1 MEKTPAARSLNA
13 LELQKEIAQFTQRV
27 SKLFNAQLTNRLARE
42 TGFVKRESKLTG
54 HLFLTIFTFGMS
66 IYGTP
71 SMNELAGLLNL
82 VLPELEISREGV
94 YERLTKEAVAFFEK
108 MLAQSLALEL
118 PQRLCQEIQ
127 ALQTHFRR
135 IRLIDSTSFQLPPEL
150 ASYFRGSGGGAS
162 EAAVKILFG
171 YDFKTGDLFYYVSHG
186 TTHDQRLENLFLQE
200 FEAGD
205 LKITDLGFFN
215 ITSFA
220 RLHNNGAFYLS
231 RLRMDVKVYQM
242 HEGRLVEFDLATF
255 AQNLICEYAEI
266 EVYLQNKDTILKTR
280 LVVARV
286 PEHVKAERLRKR
298 NEHNRKKGHTTSQ
311 RVQILMGFNLYLTNV
326 PAKILAME
334 EIRALYGIRWQVELV
349 FKNWK
354 SNFKLANVTGKRPQR
369 IKCILYAKLLMI
381 MITTKICFVARNY
394 VWLTTHRELSLF
406 QATKHLKLV
415 AVLWLIALVQQPAT
429 ASKILNNA
437 LDFMMARC
445 LKSKSKKRV
454 YPLVLLES
462 LGA

>member
-1 MEKTPAARSLNA
+1 MEKTPAVKSLNA
-13 LELQKEIAQFTQRV
+13 LELQQEIEQFTQRV

-42 TGFVKRESKLTG
+42 TDFVERESKLTG

-71 SMNELAGLLNL
+71 TMNELAGLLNR
-82 VLPELEISREGV
+82 VMPELKISREGL
-94 YERLTKEAVAFFEK
+94 YQRLNQEAVAFFEK
-108 MLAQSLALEL
+108 MLAQSLTLEL
-118 PQRLCQEIQ
+118 PQRLCQEVQ
-127 ALQTHFRR
+127 TMQTHFRR

-150 ASYFRGSGGGAS
+150 ASHFRGSGGGAS

-171 YDFKTGDLFYYVSHG
+171 YDFKTGDLFYYVSDG
-186 TTHDQRLENLFLQE
+186 TRHDQRLENLFLQE

-231 RLRMDVKVYQM
+231 RLRMDVKVYQR
-242 HEGRLVEFDLATF
+242 HEGRFVEFDLATF
-255 AQNLICEYAEI
+255 AENLVSEYAEV

-286 PEHVKAERLRKR
+286 PEHVKAERLRLR
-298 NEHNRKKGHTTSQ
+298 NEYNRKKGRTTSK

-326 PAKILAME
+326 SAQILAME
-334 EIRALYGIRWQVELV
+334 QIRALYGIRWQVELI

-354 SNFKLANVTGKRPQR
+354 SNFKLAEVKGKRPNR

-394 VWLTTHRELSLF
+394 VWLTTKRELSIF
-406 QATKHLKLV
+406 QATKHLKLM
-415 AVLWLIALVQQPAT
+415 AEPWLEALVQHPRT
-429 ASKILNNA
+429 ASKVLNRA
-437 LDFMMARC
+437 LAFMMTRC
-445 LKSKSKKRV
+445 LKSKSKQRV
-454 YPLVLLES
+454 SPLALLEA
-462 LGA
+462 LGT